1 MNRYAGIISL
11 LIMTATVLVA
21 EMNTNQS
28 PNIMLILVDDMGYSD
43 LGCYGGEIHTPT
55 IDRLASNGLRYSQ
68 FYNSARCVPTRAAI
82 LSGYYA
88 QQINRD
94 SVLDLKGKGARP
106 KWAPLLPKYLK
117 RAGYRSYHTGKWHI
131 DGTPMGAGFDHALD
145 IVERHSSFEC
155 KKLLKDGKKI
165 ETEDGYYATT
175 AVADHVIEVLKEH
188 QAHHA
193 DKPFFSYVA
202 FTAPHFPLHALP
214 EDIERVGDRYKVGW
228 DVIRAQRWERLQQL
242 GLVKGSLSEVEYD
255 QGPPFAYPEQLEIL
269 GEGEVT
275 HPAPWE
281 ALTAKQKAF
290 QQVKMTIHAAMVERV
305 DIEVARIIE
314 QLKAMNA
321 FEDTVIIFLS
331 DNGASAEMMV
341 RGYGHDPEA
350 APGSAATYLCLGP
363 GWSTVANTP
372 FRKHKVWAHEGGTC
386 TPLIVHWPKQISA
399 AGVIRETPGHVI
411 DMVPTILDLA
421 GATPAKKKVPFP
433 GQSLRPTFKE
443 DTGESRTLWFSHR
456 NNEALRNG
464 DWKLVKPND
473 GPWELY
479 NLKEDRA
486 ETNDLAAQYPEKVK
500 ALKKQWN
507 AQIEQMRQVRKLK

>member
-1 MNRYAGIISL
+1 MEIYARIITL
-11 LIMTATVLVA
+11 LIMTATVSVA

-28 PNIMLILVDDMGYSD
+28 PNMMLILVDDMGYSD
-43 LGCYGGEIHTPT
+43 LGCYGGEIQTPT
-55 IDRLASNGLRYSQ
+55 IDRLAANGLRYSQ
-68 FYNSARCVPTRAAI
+68 FYNSARCTPTRAAI

-94 SVLDLKGKGARP
+94 SVLDLKAKGARP
-106 KWAPLLPKYLK
+106 KWAPLVPKYLK
-117 RAGYRSYHTGKWHI
+117 PAGYRSYHSGKWHI
-131 DGTPMGAGFDHALD
+131 DGNPMGAGFDRALD

-155 KKLLKDGKKI
+155 KTLLKDGKQA
-165 ETEDGYYATT
+165 EVSDDYYATT

-255 QGPPFAYPEQLEIL
+255 QGPPFDYPEQLEIL

-275 HPAPWE
+275 RPVAWNN
-281 ALTAKQKAF
+281 LTEKQKAF

-305 DIEVARIIE
+305 DIEVARIIK

-321 FEDTVIIFLS
+321 FEDTVIFFLS

-341 RGYGHDPEA
+341 RGHGHDPDA
-350 APGSAATYLCLGP
+350 APGSAGSYLRLGP

-372 FRKHKVWAHEGGTC
+372 FRKHKVWAHEGGSC
-386 TPLIVHWPKQISA
+386 TPLIVHWPKQISQH
-399 AGVIRETPGHVI
+399 GVIRETPGHII
-411 DMVPTILDLA
+411 DIVPTILDLA

-433 GQSLRPTFKE
+433 GQSLLPTFKE

-464 DWKLVKPND
+464 DWKLVKPNG

-486 ETNDLAAQYPEKVK
+486 ETNDLVAQYPEKVE
-500 ALKKQWN
+500 ALEKQWE

>member
-1 MNRYAGIISL
+1 MEIYARIITL
-11 LIMTATVLVA
+11 LIMTATVSVA
-21 EMNTNQS
+21 EVNTGKP
-28 PNIMLILVDDMGYSD
+28 PNVVIILVDDMGYSD
-43 LGCYGGEIHTPT
+43 LGCYGGEIQTPT
-55 IDRLASNGLRYSQ
+55 IDRLAANGLRYSQ
-68 FYNSARCVPTRAAI
+68 FYNSARCTPTRAAI

-94 SVLDLKGKGARP
+94 SVLDLKAKGARP
-106 KWAPLLPKYLK
+106 KWAPLVPKYLK
-117 RAGYRSYHTGKWHI
+117 PAGYRSYHSGKWHI
-131 DGTPMGAGFDHALD
+131 DGKPMGNGFDRSLYIDNHGEFSPK
-145 IVERHSSFEC
+145 V
-155 KKLLKDGKKI
+155 LLKNGKRIEPKDGF
-165 ETEDGYYATT
+165 YATT

-188 QAHHA
+188 QTKHA

-214 EDIERVGDRYKVGW
+214 EDIARVGDRYKSGW
-228 DVIRAQRWERLQQL
+228 DIIRDQRWERLQKL
-242 GLVKGSLSEVEYD
+242 GLVTGSLSEVEYD
-255 QGPPFAYPEQLEIL
+255 QGPPFDYPEQLAVL

-275 HPAPWE
+275 RPVAWNN
-281 ALTAKQKAF
+281 LTEKQKAF

-305 DIEVARIIE
+305 DIEVARIIK

-321 FEDTVIIFLS
+321 FEDTVIFFLS

-341 RGYGHDPEA
+341 RGHGHDPDA
-350 APGSAATYLCLGP
+350 APGSAGSYLCLGP

-372 FRKHKVWAHEGGTC
+372 FRKHKVWAHEGGSC
-386 TPLIVHWPKQISA
+386 TPLIVHWPKQISE
-399 AGVIRETPGHVI
+399 AGVIRETPGHII

-433 GQSLRPTFKE
+433 GQSLLPTFKE
-443 DTGESRTLWFSHR
+443 DTDESRTLWFSHR
-456 NNEALRNG
+456 SNEALRNG

-486 ETNDLAAQYPEKVK
+486 ETNDLVAQYPEKVE
-500 ALKKQWN
+500 ALEKQWE